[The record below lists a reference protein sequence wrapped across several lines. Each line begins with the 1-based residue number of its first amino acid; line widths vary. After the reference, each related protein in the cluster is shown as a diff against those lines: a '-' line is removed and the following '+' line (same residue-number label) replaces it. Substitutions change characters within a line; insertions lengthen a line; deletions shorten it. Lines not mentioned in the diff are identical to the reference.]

1 MSGQL
6 EVRPNNRVFQSKI
19 GDDASISMFVS
30 RQLLQKRSVEELILA
45 TGAKGVTRLQHQ
57 PQALKCLQQRSYNGD
72 ISHVIN
78 RESIEQDMILGSP
91 WQHHTTLSSVWKW
104 DIEKHP
110 FQLRNFIAATGV
122 EQIRQ
127 EILHV
132 CLFVFLKLHV
142 SVRSDVNTTA

>member
-1 MSGQL
+1 MLIYIKLLVILS
-6 EVRPNNRVFQSKI
+6 EV
-19 GDDASISMFVS
+19 
-30 RQLLQKRSVEELILA
+30 LLLF
-45 TGAKGVTRLQHQ
+45 
-57 PQALKCLQQRSYNGD
+57 
-72 ISHVIN
+72 
-78 RESIEQDMILGSP
+78 
-91 WQHHTTLSSVWKW
+91 WQWKW